1 MFCCDSCFL
10 RQRRNRK
17 GCLPSIRGL
26 LWLDHRIR
34 HSEGML
40 RLCEGDDER
49 DEMRQESGLSDGLY
63 GGKERNGRKGNAEPL
78 RRNR

>member
-1 MFCCDSCFL
+1 
-10 RQRRNRK
+10 
-17 GCLPSIRGL
+17 
-26 LWLDHRIR
+26 
-34 HSEGML
+34 ML